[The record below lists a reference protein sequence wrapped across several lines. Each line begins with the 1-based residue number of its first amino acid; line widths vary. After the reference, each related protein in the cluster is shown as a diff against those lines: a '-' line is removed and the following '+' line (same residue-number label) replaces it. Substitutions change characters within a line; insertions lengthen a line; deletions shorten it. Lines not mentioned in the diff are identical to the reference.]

1 MDKEKHLKPEDLA
14 VRWGVP
20 LTTLSQWRWNG
31 RGPEFLKLGKH
42 IAYRIQDVEVF
53 EEQKL
58 RRDTTCTGYSLAPKA
73 EDQIKKETNVE
84 IKK

>member
-14 VRWGVP
+14 ARWGVP

-42 IAYRIQDVEVF
+42 IAYRIRDVEIF

-58 RRDTTCTGYSLAPKA
+58 RRDTTCTGYELTS
-73 EDQIKKETNVE
+73 KEEEWKNKE
-84 IKK
+84 IKMAIK